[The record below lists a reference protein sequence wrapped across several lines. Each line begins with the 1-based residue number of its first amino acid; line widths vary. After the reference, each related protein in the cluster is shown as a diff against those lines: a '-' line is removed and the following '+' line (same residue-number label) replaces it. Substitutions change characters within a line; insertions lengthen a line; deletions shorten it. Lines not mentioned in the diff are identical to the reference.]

1 MKDYIKPTVRELDSE
16 HVILHVGTNNLNSSL
31 PPEEIADSIIDL
43 AKSMKTDNRNITI
56 STIIS
61 RGDKLNNKANE
72 VNNFLIQLYR
82 DCNIPFIDHSKNI
95 NPHKH
100 LNRSKSHFNVT
111 GNRTFVDNIKRFL
124 IKYYCHADQRS
135 NINGLLNSCSVLT
148 ESSENELIN
157 SDPNYVIRK
166 NYSSA
171 ESVAFLEK
179 LRLENPNRLIFGHLN
194 INSIRSKFEMLTN
207 ISQRKL
213 NILLVSETKIDVSF
227 PSGQLVILGFAPPYR
242 FDRNS
247 KGGVCFC
254 I

>member
-1 MKDYIKPTVRELDSE
+1 M
-16 HVILHVGTNNLNSSL
+16 
-31 PPEEIADSIIDL
+31 
-43 AKSMKTDNRNITI
+43 
-56 STIIS
+56 
-61 RGDKLNNKANE
+61 
-72 VNNFLIQLYR
+72 
-82 DCNIPFIDHSKNI
+82 
-95 NPHKH
+95 
-100 LNRSKSHFNVT
+100 
-111 GNRTFVDNIKRFL
+111 
-124 IKYYCHADQRS
+124 
-135 NINGLLNSCSVLT
+135 LT

-213 NILLVSETKIDVSF
+213 NILLVSETKIDVFF

-247 KGGVCFC
+247 KGRVCFC